1 MARLQL
7 KLRQPHKQPFVHL
20 ILIDK
25 GAKVMEEKIKA
36 IDTSLS
42 SLLAGFAQ
50 LAASVPF
57 QQRGNLFDAEEVAA
71 HDYPGIYLIEVC
83 TRSTSV
89 QTLTDWI
96 SAFRD
101 EWMHEM
107 YRDMFVANPQKKRM
121 NVHLAAGHLKD
132 WMPIYIGKSKNIS
145 SRLQE
150 HVSMPLGKKTFAM
163 KLDARPTMKTRQ
175 WRFSTIS
182 LEGVENY
189 GVIAPQMEGALRD
202 CYHPIV
208 GRQ

>member
-1 MARLQL
+1 M
-7 KLRQPHKQPFVHL
+7 
-20 ILIDK
+20 D
-25 GAKVMEEKIKA
+25 EKIRV

-42 SLLAGFAQ
+42 NLLAGFAQ

-57 QQRGNLFDAEEVAA
+57 QHRGNLFDAEEVAD

-96 SAFRD
+96 GAFRD
-101 EWMHEM
+101 EWMDVM

-121 NVHLAAGHLKD
+121 KLHLAAGHLKE

-145 SRLQE
+145 SRLKE
-150 HVSMPLGKKTFAM
+150 HISMGLGKKTFAM
-163 KLDARPTMKTRQ
+163 KLDARPTMKARQ

-189 GVIAPQMEGALRD
+189 GVIAPQMESALRD
-202 CYHPIV
+202 RYQPIV

>member
-1 MARLQL
+1 M
-7 KLRQPHKQPFVHL
+7 H
-20 ILIDK
+20 
-25 GAKVMEEKIKA
+25 EKIKT
-36 IDTSLS
+36 IDTTLTK
-42 SLLAGFAQ
+42 LLAGFAQ
-50 LAASVPF
+50 LVASVPF
-57 QQRGNLFDAEEVAA
+57 QERGNLFNADEVAA

-83 TRSTSV
+83 TRSASV

-96 SAFRD
+96 STFRD

-121 NVHLAAGHLKD
+121 KLHLAAGHLKE

-145 SRLQE
+145 SRLRE
-150 HVSMPLGKKTFAM
+150 HISMELGKKTFAM

-189 GVIAPQMEGALRD
+189 GVIAPQMESALRD